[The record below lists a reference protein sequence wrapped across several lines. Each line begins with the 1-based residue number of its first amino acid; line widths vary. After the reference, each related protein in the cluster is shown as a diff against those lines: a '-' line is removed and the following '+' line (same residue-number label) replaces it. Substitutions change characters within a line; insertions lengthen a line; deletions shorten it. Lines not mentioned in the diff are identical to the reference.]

1 MSNTDSDAE
10 TEVDFKA
17 NLYDDMSDTDAYTGK
32 FVRGWWLDENDSVKG
47 LKISSFA
54 FCPTSPNVLMASCN
68 TKGNAIRVLDMRAPL
83 RTVLSFGNNLVNE
96 YPAEMKPAWNPDNG
110 QVVAPFNKNHSRLKY
125 NHLVVF
131 DTRFI
136 GWGNQSSTV
145 LTPFTMGTHS
155 ISFGNEQ
162 GTDSPIMVTASD
174 NGSIGISKYESY
186 LNEDI
191 EYPSHADGEGSGTV
205 AEEGG

>member
-1 MSNTDSDAE
+1 
-10 TEVDFKA
+10 
-17 NLYDDMSDTDAYTGK
+17 
-32 FVRGWWLDENDSVKG
+32 
-47 LKISSFA
+47 
-54 FCPTSPNVLMASCN
+54 
-68 TKGNAIRVLDMRAPL
+68 
-83 RTVLSFGNNLVNE
+83 
-96 YPAEMKPAWNPDNG
+96 
-110 QVVAPFNKNHSRLKY
+110 LKY